1 MSEPCPN
8 RLAAIGALA
17 VGRIDAAEEIELR
30 THAATCEAC
39 AREIAALA
47 QTTALLELADPDRVE
62 ARLPEPDT
70 AEFERLSSRL
80 AGERRTRR
88 RRGIGAVAATA
99 LAAGAAA
106 VLLLGGSDAGS
117 VQRVVFDTGD
127 PSIGL
132 TADLT
137 DKRFGTEVEVYV
149 RGIDEGTHCEVW
161 LRGEDGGRESAGSFV
176 YRYGHDSDNA
186 ALVAAIDR
194 PSVAAVEIRAG
205 QRKFVSPV
213 DSGAGESI
221 E

>member
-1 MSEPCPN
+1 M
-8 RLAAIGALA
+8 
-17 VGRIDAAEEIELR
+17 
-30 THAATCEAC
+30 
-39 AREIAALA
+39 
-47 QTTALLELADPDRVE
+47 
-62 ARLPEPDT
+62 
-70 AEFERLSSRL
+70 
-80 AGERRTRR
+80 
-88 RRGIGAVAATA
+88 AATA

-106 VLLLGGSDAGS
+106 LLLLGGGSDADS

-137 DKRFGTEVEVYV
+137 DKQFGTEVEVYV
-149 RGIDEGTHCEVW
+149 RGINEGTHCKVW
-161 LRGEDGGRESAGSFV
+161 LRGEDGRRESAGSFV